1 MFDCAI
7 TVISILLLICFFNQV
22 LLATKMI
29 SAAAEFVNDVPTIIF
44 VPIVMIIVSLAF
56 VIAWL
61 FVLAYLLSLGDMEH
75 SKSLP
80 FMKIN
85 LSQNEKY
92 VFYGHLFGLL
102 WGLAF
107 L

>member
-1 MFDCAI
+1 
-7 TVISILLLICFFNQV
+7 
-22 LLATKMI
+22 MI

-44 VPIVMIIVSLAF
+44 VPIIMIITSFVFLA
-56 VIAWL
+56 AWL
-61 FVLAYLLSLGDMEH
+61 FVLVNLYALGDISH

-80 FMKIN
+80 FMKIT
-85 LSQNEKY
+85 LSKNEKY
-92 VFYGHLFGLL
+92 VLYGHLFGLL